1 MKSSDIEDVTR
12 LVVQAVKDRLG
23 SHDADVVEV
32 VTREVVSAM
41 AGVNRVP
48 APSTPAPPIAA
59 ATAAD
64 NGDGTLTT
72 GLGAVLP
79 TPAGAGASA
88 ELCAGCLEQVRRE
101 QHNRA
106 VVTTTGRNAKGVVAR
121 VATVVADPGGDIQDI
136 SQTIVGDF
144 FTMIMV
150 VDITDLAVPFAEFR
164 ERVLAAARDL
174 GIQAMVMHEE
184 VLLALQRV

>member
-1 MKSSDIEDVTR
+1 MKSSSIEDVTR

-23 SHDADVVEV
+23 SHDPDVVEV

-41 AGVNRVP
+41 AGVNAVP
-48 APSTPAPPIAA
+48 APSTPAPPSAA
-59 ATAAD
+59 PASD

-79 TPAGAGASA
+79 TPAGAGVSA
-88 ELCAGCLEQVRRE
+88 ELCAGCIEQVRRE

-121 VATVVADPGGDIQDI
+121 VAAVVADPGGDIQDI
-136 SQTIVGDF
+136 SQTIIGDF

-164 ERVLAAARDL
+164 ERVLAAASEL

-184 VLLALQRV
+184 VMLSLQRV